1 MPGGVG
7 GNRSG
12 TLTAPIPIECI
23 RFDAPI
29 RKARHRPGASAAD
42 CLADFFHCAYHWPR
56 EMLMRERKL
65 EPEDALELERSYLE
79 ALLRIEAHAA
89 AVAHELGLAGLQARI
104 VADRQQVQ
112 QLLRKLAAEEGRS
125 GNAPGAS

>member
-1 MPGGVG
+1 
-7 GNRSG
+7 
-12 TLTAPIPIECI
+12 
-23 RFDAPI
+23 
-29 RKARHRPGASAAD
+29 
-42 CLADFFHCAYHWPR
+42 
-56 EMLMRERKL
+56 MRERKL